1 MGLDFFVL
9 GMGIC
14 GFMVLFGG
22 SFLVGILGLVLG
34 ALFLVFLMFFLN
46 KVFFGLMVVLV
57 YLGGM
62 LLLFAF
68 VASMLGL
75 WKSGTVGSLSGVL
88 MLGFGLLWFMS
99 EGFIYPSENNLVFV
113 MYLDGFMFCILGGFL
128 LVLVLLMVLKASLG
142 GSLVVE

>member
-9 GMGIC
+9 GMSVC
-14 GFMVLFGG
+14 GFMVMFGG

-34 ALFLVFLMFFLN
+34 ALFLVFLMVMLN

-75 WKSGTVGSLSGVL
+75 WKSGTVGNLSGVFL
-88 MLGFGLLWFMS
+88 LGSALVWFLR
-99 EGFIYPSENNLVFV
+99 EGTVYPEENNLVFV
-113 MYLDGFMFCILGGFL
+113 MYLDGFFFCVLGGFL

-142 GSLVVE
+142 SSLVVE